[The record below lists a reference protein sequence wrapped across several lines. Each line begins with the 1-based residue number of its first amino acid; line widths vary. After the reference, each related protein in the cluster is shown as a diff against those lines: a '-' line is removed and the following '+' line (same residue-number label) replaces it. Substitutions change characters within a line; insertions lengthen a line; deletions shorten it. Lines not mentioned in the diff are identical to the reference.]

1 MKRALL
7 AVLVLAVAS
16 GAAFG
21 LDVAF
26 SAGPK
31 AGANFGWGGGSD
43 YNDRADAQDGKGV
56 GVGFA
61 AGGFLNVA
69 FSEQFSVQPE
79 VLFFQWK
86 AKTKADPDDSVST
99 SNSVTIPVLA
109 KGSFA
114 MGPGSLFILG
124 GPAATILIGDITSE
138 AGDTETETEP
148 DNTALFA
155 AAVGVGYEAPVG
167 PGSLSA
173 ELRYSRTFG
182 EFIDDYEAV
191 FNAASL
197 LVGYGFA
204 F

>member
-1 MKRALL
+1 MKRVVLVL
-7 AVLVLAVAS
+7 LVLAVAS

-21 LDVAF
+21 LDVAL

-43 YNDRADAQDGKGV
+43 YNDAADAVDGKGV
-56 GVGFA
+56 AVGLA

-86 AKTKADPDDSVST
+86 DKIKGSTDDSVST
-99 SNSVTIPVLA
+99 YNSVTIPLLA
-109 KGSFA
+109 KGTFA
-114 MGPGSLFILG
+114 MGPGSLFVLG
-124 GPAATILIGDITSE
+124 GPAVAILIGDVT
-138 AGDTETETEP
+138 TETGDNETDFEP
-148 DNTALFA
+148 DNSVLFA

-173 ELRYSRTFG
+173 ELRYSRTLTKAF
-182 EFIDDYEAV
+182 DDYEGYN
-191 FNAASL
+191 NAASV

>member
-1 MKRALL
+1 MKKLVL
-7 AVLVLAVAS
+7 ILLVLAVAS

-43 YNDRADAQDGKGV
+43 FNDSADALDGKGV
-56 GVGFA
+56 AVGFA

-86 AKTKADPDDSVST
+86 AKIKGDPDDT
-99 SNSVTIPVLA
+99 IYTANSVTIPVLA

-124 GPAATILIGDITSE
+124 GPAVTILIGDITTE
-138 AGDTETETEP
+138 TGDTETETEP
-148 DNTALFA
+148 DNSTLFA
-155 AAVGVGYEAPVG
+155 AAVGVGYEAPMG
-167 PGSLSA
+167 PGNLSA
-173 ELRYSRTFG
+173 ELRYSRNFG
-182 EFIDDYEAV
+182 EFVDDTEIF
-191 FNAASL
+191 FNAASVL
-197 LVGYGFA
+197 IGYGFA